1 MLQLRLLRLGRRRR
15 GAVAVVSIDGEVSED
30 AVVGR
35 PASILRTIVPWR
47 DQSVQI
53 RSRNLVDS
61 VPSCADGV
69 ENSHRHRRR
78 LRPGYDSPRYD
89 PACHPG

>member
-30 AVVGR
+30 AVVG
-35 PASILRTIVPWR
+35 PVVSTLQTIVLWR

-53 RSRNLVDS
+53 RSRVPLDS
-61 VPSCADGV
+61 ADVV
-69 ENSHRHRRR
+69 ENASRRR
-78 LRPGYDSPRYD
+78 RSSPRYD

>member
-53 RSRNLVDS
+53 RSRVPLDS
-61 VPSCADGV
+61 ADVV
-69 ENSHRHRRR
+69 ENAWRRR
-78 LRPGYDSPRYD
+78 RSSPRYD

>member
-35 PASILRTIVPWR
+35 PASILQTIVPWR

-53 RSRNLVDS
+53 RSRVPLDS
-61 VPSCADGV
+61 ADVV
-69 ENSHRHRRR
+69 ENAWRRR
-78 LRPGYDSPRYD
+78 RSSPRYD

>member
-15 GAVAVVSIDGEVSED
+15 GAVAVVSIDGEVSKD

-53 RSRNLVDS
+53 RSQVPLDS
-61 VPSCADGV
+61 ADVV
-69 ENSHRHRRR
+69 ENAWRRR
-78 LRPGYDSPRYD
+78 RSSPRYD

>member
-1 MLQLRLLRLGRRRR
+1 MLQLRLLRLGRRLRDAT
-15 GAVAVVSIDGEVSED
+15 AVAAASIDGEVSED

-35 PASILRTIVPWR
+35 PASILQTIVPWR

-53 RSRNLVDS
+53 RSRVPLDS
-61 VPSCADGV
+61 ADVV
-69 ENSHRHRRR
+69 ENAWRRR
-78 LRPGYDSPRYD
+78 RSSPRYD

>member
-53 RSRNLVDS
+53 RSQVPLDS
-61 VPSCADGV
+61 ADVV
-69 ENSHRHRRR
+69 ENAWRRR
-78 LRPGYDSPRYD
+78 RSSPRYD